1 MEIIDWTKIILTFL
15 TIFAG
20 VKFIMKCKKTNKQV
34 QISGDKCINTQLI
47 SGDIAI
53 DGASIDDK

>member
-1 MEIIDWTKIILTFL
+1 MSSH
-15 TIFAG
+15 TICDF
-20 VKFIMKCKKTNKQV
+20 TQV